1 MFADVDLEIGNEIYI
16 IQIKLA
22 GEFTLELCKSRA
34 ELM

>member
-22 GEFTLELCKSRA
+22 GEFTEEVCKSRG